1 MTARRLP
8 TPVIKS
14 VQMLADGGFQITLND
29 KVAEKTEYTV
39 ELQER
44 VSGEYKTVSTKTVTI
59 AKDSNS
65 VTDNG
70 NKFVLEAGKVYKV
83 VVNGVESNEIKGA

>member
-1 MTARRLP
+1 MWD
-8 TPVIKS
+8 
-14 VQMLADGGFQITLND
+14 DGGFKITLNNNVSKD
-29 KVAEKTEYTV
+29 TKYTV

-59 AKDSNS
+59 AKESSS

-70 NKFVLEAGKVYKV
+70 NKFVLEKGKVYKV